1 MRGLIIFIFLLSH
14 FSAKSQTHQ
23 HCNHNFSD
31 TVFPDVFFQKNTND
45 FKDPVITAATAFN
58 ELKDVK
64 IEIRR
69 KGIKTMMAARPKLN
83 FLFRNRENREY
94 VILITNHEEMNAN
107 AMYANMSSCAQVG
120 VIGHELS
127 HILSYEDMTNMELL
141 WFGIKYVF
149 NKKEIEA
156 ETDLLAI
163 RKGFGQQIIEF
174 NKYLYKSPEINKKY
188 LRKKQKFYLSSTEIE
203 QKMMENL

>member
-1 MRGLIIFIFLLSH
+1 MRGLIIFIFLLGH
-14 FSAKSQTHQ
+14 FSAKSQTHH

-31 TVFPDVFFQKNTND
+31 TVFPDVFFQNNANE
-45 FKDPVITAATAFN
+45 FKDPVITAASAFS

-64 IEIRR
+64 IEIKR
-69 KGIKTMMAARPKLN
+69 KRIKTMMAARPKIS

-94 VILITNHEEMNAN
+94 VIIITNHEVMNAN

-120 VIGHELS
+120 VLGHELS

-149 NKKEIEA
+149 NKKEVEA
-156 ETDLLAI
+156 ETDLIAI
-163 RKGFGQQIIEF
+163 KKGFGQQIIEF
-174 NKYLYKSPEINKKY
+174 NRYLNKSPEINKNY
-188 LRKKQKFYLSSTEIE
+188 LRKKKKFYLTSNEIE
-203 QKMMENL
+203 QKMQENL